1 MWLPVVKDKKRALA
15 FTIHAREGRYV
26 AFEKAVVTSD

>member
-1 MWLPVVKDKKRALA
+1 MWFPVVKDKKRALA
-15 FTIHAREGRYV
+15 FTVHTRERRYV